1 MYVESAPASGLSCV
15 RNCSHDP
22 RETLELNMSTSTD
35 PGGGTVLGVANR
47 FEKIRESNLAPTS
60 PDPRQGDRA
69 RGGPAWSVG
78 PRCNLVRIHLP
89 PEPDESRGWGPPQRV
104 HSEGFFVGPP
114 IKESPKGFPQ
124 VGARLENVHVVPVG
138 PMKVPPKTG
147 PKKKGSAAFEKV
159 IGPEDIIPERYDD
172 HTCAAWTASVWCNK
186 NNTRARCGH
195 HACAVPKWEPTM
207 IFCGESGEVGQVRR
221 VL

>member
-69 RGGPAWSVG
+69 RWGPAWSVG

-138 PMKVPPKTG
+138 PMKVPPKRR
-147 PKKKGSAAFEKV
+147 PKKKGRPPLRRSLVRRTQYLRGMMTIHVLRGQHPCGVTKT
-159 IGPEDIIPERYDD
+159 IPEPGVD
-172 HTCAAWTASVWCNK
+172 
-186 NNTRARCGH
+186 
-195 HACAVPKWEPTM
+195 TM
-207 IFCGESGEVGQVRR
+207 HVSCRNENRR
-221 VL
+221 